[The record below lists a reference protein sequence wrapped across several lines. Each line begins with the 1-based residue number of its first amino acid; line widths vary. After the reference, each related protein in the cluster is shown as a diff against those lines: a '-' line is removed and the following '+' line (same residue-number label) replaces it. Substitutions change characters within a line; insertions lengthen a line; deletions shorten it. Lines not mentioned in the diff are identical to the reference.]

1 MNTDQSLSTNEEM
14 QIPPTSGGCGWR
26 AALCVASLLIA
37 FLAGS
42 WFTSRSMPMPGSETL
57 VTPAA
62 SFEKPVIVQIS
73 GRVKNP
79 GVYELPFN
87 SRIYQAI
94 AKAGGLLDDA
104 QTDNINL
111 ADWVQDGS
119 QIVVPSKTNPA
130 SVSLPPPTSD
140 SSPSTEMPA
149 LGLDSTSPESTFTEG
164 EKSHTSKTV
173 KPQKSTVKETP
184 KSAIDLNR
192 ATAEELQ
199 QLPGVGPAMSERI
212 LQYRKENRGFTSVDD
227 LDNVRGIGPKTLEK
241 IRPFVIV
248 KPLPFQNSAN

>member
-1 MNTDQSLSTNEEM
+1 M
-14 QIPPTSGGCGWR
+14 
-26 AALCVASLLIA
+26 
-37 FLAGS
+37 
-42 WFTSRSMPMPGSETL
+42 
-57 VTPAA
+57 
-62 SFEKPVIVQIS
+62 IVQIS
-73 GRVKNP
+73 GSVKNP

-104 QTDNINL
+104 QTENINL

-130 SVSLPPPTSD
+130 SVSLSPPTSD